1 MQRISP
7 CCSTL
12 VDRPVGLLQRHGGL
26 AQHCSSQFLR
36 GHRLGKQKA
45 LHQIKT
51 HLTHGEKVGSGLH
64 ALGYGASAKA
74 IGKVEDLAA
83 YFLLQPVVGAAG
95 DELSID
101 RDLDKGKVV
110 KSNQRWPIRSKI
122 ID

>member
-1 MQRISP
+1 MAQRGQREFL
-7 CCSTL
+7 C
-12 VDRPVGLLQRHGGL
+12 RHG
-26 AQHCSSQFLR
+26 LR
-36 GHRLGKQKA
+36 KQKA

-83 YFLLQPVVGAAG
+83 YCLLQPVVGAAG

-101 RDLDKGKVV
+101 LDLDKGKVV

>member
-1 MQRISP
+1 MGWRN
-7 CCSTL
+7 
-12 VDRPVGLLQRHGGL
+12 VVRELLCR
-26 AQHCSSQFLR
+26 
-36 GHRLGKQKA
+36 HRLREQKA

-83 YFLLQPVVGAAG
+83 YRLFQPVVGAAG

-101 RDLDKGKVV
+101 LDLDEGKVV
-110 KSNQRWPIRSKI
+110 KPNQRRPFRSEIVNRNGDVAEPKLSG
-122 ID
+122 DSCHQVQVSE